1 MGSIAKLAVKDTTA
15 AQMLDMSPKDF
26 RALVEAGALP
36 PALPIGVH
44 QRWLVA
50 DLEAII
56 TGKKIRPDT
65 GFDL

>member
-36 PALPIGVH
+36 PALPIGEH